1 MSNKLRLAIVLP
13 CIQVLLA
20 FALLRAASHQRLPR
34 GWDTPHTSDA
44 ALVCVGI
51 SAPAFPLITSY
62 YAAFLGLLSAL
73 LTIHVIINRVK
84 TKVDYGDGGVLSLGQ
99 AMRAHGLPPAANF
112 TSLMSCVRV
121 LRVTTSH
128 DRHPPP

>member
-51 SAPAFPLITSY
+51 SAGF
-62 YAAFLGLLSAL
+62 SAHHSRNA
-73 LTIHVIINRVK
+73 TPETVASGHSVK
-84 TKVDYGDGGVLSLGQ
+84 L
-99 AMRAHGLPPAANF
+99 
-112 TSLMSCVRV
+112 
-121 LRVTTSH
+121 
-128 DRHPPP
+128 